1 MDKKEQIAELLSN
14 LSEDD
19 LANLTSLLQ
28 NKTTKKPVKKK
39 ATKKKQTK
47 KRTPRKKPTKQV
59 DASDFMHG
67 IRLTPQER
75 DELKSASKFDK
86 EKGLDKPREGG
97 MLPKGPRFE
106 KVSARCMLC
115 GRTSKVSPALI
126 PPERDRFQCN
136 SCASRRGS
144 R

>member
-1 MDKKEQIAELLSN
+1 
-14 LSEDD
+14 
-19 LANLTSLLQ
+19 
-28 NKTTKKPVKKK
+28 
-39 ATKKKQTK
+39 
-47 KRTPRKKPTKQV
+47 
-59 DASDFMHG
+59 MHN

>member
-28 NKTTKKPVKKK
+28 NKSTKKPVKKK
-39 ATKKKQTK
+39 ATKKKTARKKTTK
-47 KRTPRKKPTKQV
+47 KKDVP
-59 DASDFMHG
+59 DFMHN

-86 EKGLDKPREGG
+86 DKGLDKPREGG